1 MAALGET
8 WAPRTDPLAQAA
20 ASHCQVHSLSHSDM
34 CDRPIFFHRYCLSHL
49 LSHTESEY
57 HHTLFFFNIPVS
69 LYNSFSVTLILSHI
83 LSLLECLSDTR
94 THTPSVLV
102 SAS

>member
-34 CDRPIFFHRYCLSHL
+34 CDRPIFFHTVSHIYFLILSQIICQIHSFHNIPASL
-49 LSHTESEY
+49 YNALSITHILSHT
-57 HHTLFFFNIPVS
+57 
-69 LYNSFSVTLILSHI
+69 
-83 LSLLECLSDTR
+83 LSLLECISDTLP
-94 THTPSVLV
+94 HTPSVLV
-102 SAS
+102 SAA